1 MLNNYKQTNAA
12 SPDSLIGMYYRY
24 ESPIGPIS
32 YVWDGQCCSRIR
44 LDASAELINPA
55 KDPVSEWLSAY
66 FEHRTLPL
74 PPLAAPAS
82 AFQASMREA
91 LLLIPSG
98 EQRTYGELASTLAT
112 APRALGQALGAN
124 PLPVLIPCHRVV
136 AAHGIGGFACGV
148 AWKKKLLAFESS
160 C

>member
-1 MLNNYKQTNAA
+1 MH
-12 SPDSLIGMYYRY
+12 YRF
-24 ESPIGPIS
+24 ESPMGSIS
-32 YVWDGQCCSRIR
+32 YAWNGDNCSRIR
-44 LDASAELINPA
+44 LDAGAEPINPA
-55 KDPVSEWLSAY
+55 PDPVAEWLTAY

-74 PPLAAPAS
+74 PPLSAPAT
-82 AFQASMREA
+82 AFQTSMRKA
-91 LLLIPSG
+91 LLMIPSG

-136 AAHGIGGFACGV
+136 AAHGIGGFACGIT
-148 AWKKKLLAFESS
+148 WKKKLLEFESS